1 MPAPEKTYNSD
12 FYEVE
17 PPVIP
22 VKFNRAKTRG
32 KPGPMSEQGFE
43 GFELMKGMNGRS
55 KYRVMK
61 TGDFTLKILGD
72 GYAEIPDTPY
82 NRVKLA
88 IQSKPM
94 IEKPTYNRPIKGDV
108 ADDSIT
114 WFRNKDG
121 ELEILTAKS
130 LKDGDIRIVCRGGKR
145 PARVKPL
152 KGKREFNMRDVKQ
165 AELCER
171 VRPWLKDFINVNGA
185 LMEAQAI

>member
-1 MPAPEKTYNSD
+1 MPAPEKTYNSE

-32 KPGPMSEQGFE
+32 KPGPMSVQGFE
-43 GFELMKGMNGRS
+43 GFELIKGVSGRS
-55 KYRVMK
+55 KYRVIK
-61 TGDFTLKILGD
+61 TGEFTLKVLGD

-82 NRVKLA
+82 NRAKLGVL
-88 IQSKPM
+88 SKSTT
-94 IEKPTYNRPIKGDV
+94 EKPTYNRPIVKDKV
-108 ADDSIT
+108 DPERI

-121 ELEILTAKS
+121 ELKILDEKAI
-130 LKDGDIRIVCRGGKR
+130 KDGDIRIVGRGGKI
-145 PARVKPL
+145 PAHVKPL
-152 KGKREFNMRDVKQ
+152 KAKREFDMRNVKD

-185 LMEAQAI
+185 LMEAAAI